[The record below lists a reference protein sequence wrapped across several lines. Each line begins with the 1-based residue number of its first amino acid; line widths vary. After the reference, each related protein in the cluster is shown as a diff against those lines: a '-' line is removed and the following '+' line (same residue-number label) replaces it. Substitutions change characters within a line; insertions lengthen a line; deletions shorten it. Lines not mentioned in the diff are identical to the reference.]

1 MIATMSNE
9 TQFYLGPIPGMVP
22 QIEAGKVRAIAI
34 TGDRRSPSL
43 PDVPTFEEAGMAG
56 LVLDQWLGVFVPAGT
71 PPAITALLNSE
82 IGKALA
88 DPAIRKTLIDGA
100 QEPTG
105 GTIESFAQL
114 IRDDYA
120 KYGRLVKD
128 LNVKPQ

>member
-1 MIATMSNE
+1 
-9 TQFYLGPIPGMVP
+9 
-22 QIEAGKVRAIAI
+22 
-34 TGDRRSPSL
+34 
-43 PDVPTFEEAGMAG
+43 MAG

-114 IRDDYA
+114 MRDDYA

-128 LNVKPQ
+128 LNVKSQ

>member
-1 MIATMSNE
+1 MT
-9 TQFYLGPIPGMVP
+9 
-22 QIEAGKVRAIAI
+22 
-34 TGDRRSPSL
+34 
-43 PDVPTFEEAGMAG
+43 G

-88 DPAIRKTLIDGA
+88 DPAIRKNLLDSA

-114 IRDDYA
+114 MRDDYA